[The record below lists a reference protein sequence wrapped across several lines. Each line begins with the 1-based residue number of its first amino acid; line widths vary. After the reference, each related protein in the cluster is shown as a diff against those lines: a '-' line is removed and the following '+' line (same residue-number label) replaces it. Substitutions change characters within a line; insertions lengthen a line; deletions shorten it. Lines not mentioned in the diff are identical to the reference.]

1 MEGEAGFDEVGGR
14 DGDFDGHVGAWEEG
28 GGFFSEEDGGV
39 AGEVEGVGGVV
50 VGDDDADEGV
60 DFEVSQRLV

>member
-1 MEGEAGFDEVGGR
+1 MGGR
-14 DGDFDGHVGAWEEG
+14 DGDFDGHVGAGEQV
-28 GGFFSEEDGGV
+28 GGFFSEEDGGA

-60 DFEVSQRLV
+60 DFEVSQGLV